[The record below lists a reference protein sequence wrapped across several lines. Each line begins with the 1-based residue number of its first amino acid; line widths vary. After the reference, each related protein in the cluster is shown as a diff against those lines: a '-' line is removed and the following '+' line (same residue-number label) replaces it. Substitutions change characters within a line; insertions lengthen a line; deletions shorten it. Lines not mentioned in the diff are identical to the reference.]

1 MPTAAYRRLRE
12 AIESLPVIDCHEHT
26 VGPKGAIE
34 DREPIASL
42 IPGYVQS
49 DLTAVAYP
57 RWEGHRPDTMAFLND
72 QSVATEEKWPLF
84 SRLWRSTEHT
94 AYARV
99 TMRILRDVYGEKE
112 MSLAALKRIGERLL
126 NLRDEDVYRRT
137 LDQAGIRCRLVDI
150 WPDMKAFLSGKQQI
164 YERDRLLISLPQFH
178 AVKTWQAVNDI
189 TQVVEQTV
197 TSLDGYLAACHEIF
211 RRMKER
217 GAIGMKDQAAY
228 QRTLLYENAARAEA
242 EPLFNLIMADPRASL
257 GWPQAKPLDDFL
269 FHRFMEMAR
278 DLGMPV
284 QIHTGHMAGIRNDI
298 AKTNAV
304 LFTSVLELHRDVR
317 FDLFHGNWPYM
328 GEFLY
333 LGKNFPNV
341 HLDLCWLHIIDPVYA
356 QNLLSEGL
364 TAVPHSK
371 FHAFG
376 GDYRDFILHAVAHL
390 SIARDVVAASLA
402 ERVEWGW
409 LTEEQALPIAADWFF
424 NNPNEFFGLGFAP
437 IEVA

>member
-1 MPTAAYRRLRE
+1 LRE
-12 AIESLPVIDCHEHT
+12 RIQTIPVIDCHEHT
-26 VGPKGAIE
+26 VGPKGAAE

-49 DLTAVAYP
+49 DLTSVAYP
-57 RWEGHRPDTMAFLND
+57 GWDGAPPDMMAFLND
-72 QSVATEEKWPLF
+72 QAVATEEKWPLF
-84 SRLWRSTEHT
+84 SRLWRATEHT

-99 TMRILRDVYGEKE
+99 TMRILRDVYGENE
-112 MSLAALKRIGERLL
+112 MSLAALRRIGERLVI
-126 NLRDEDVYRRT
+126 LRDEVVYRNV
-137 LDQAGIRCRLVDI
+137 LDRAGIRCRLVDI
-150 WPDMKAFLSGKQQI
+150 WPDMKAYLTGRLPF

-178 AVKTWQAVNDI
+178 AVNTWLAVNEI
-189 TQVVEQTV
+189 AQLVGPTV
-197 TSLDGYLAACHEIF
+197 TSLDGYLAACREVF

-228 QRTLLYENAARAEA
+228 ERTLFYENPTRDEA
-242 EPLFNLIMADPRASL
+242 ERLFNLIMADPRRSL

-278 DLGMPV
+278 DLDLPV

-304 LFTSVLELHRDVR
+304 LFTNVLEMHREVR

-333 LGKNFPNV
+333 LGKNYPNV

-376 GDYRDFILHAVAHL
+376 GDYRDVILHAEAHL
-390 SIARDVVAASLA
+390 AIARDVIAAALA

-409 LTEEQALPIAADWFF
+409 LSEEQALQIAADWLF
-424 NNPNEFFGLGFAP
+424 NNPNEFFRLGFAP
-437 IEVA
+437 ID